1 MQTLS
6 PILKR
11 HLLAASANA
20 LKLLN
25 NVSDLRISHDQIHR
39 LHKRALPMDMMKYRM
54 SIQLYKIYNRFIND
68 EDWLDMNV
76 QQNFNDR
83 STFVQIND
91 YSNLKI
97 GKNIMANR
105 LRVLNNQI
113 NYDWL
118 NLSLNSFKLRCKALF
133 LTNQ

>member
-25 NVSDLRISHDQIHR
+25 NVSDLRISHDQIHK